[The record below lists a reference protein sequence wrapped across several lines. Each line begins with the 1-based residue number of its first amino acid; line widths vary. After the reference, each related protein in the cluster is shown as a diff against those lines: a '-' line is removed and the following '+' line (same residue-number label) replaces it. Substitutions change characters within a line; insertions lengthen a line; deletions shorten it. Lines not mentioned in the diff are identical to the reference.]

1 MQHIYIYIYIY
12 VYIYL
17 FILFI
22 FVFIFFFPAPSLIAA
37 FYAEEI
43 PWLNNTHYIII
54 IILLHVAK
62 TKVSNFRRVGT
73 AFSDKLPQ
81 ARTLLLVRSYS
92 GEIFNRRNLLTRRR
106 KLARHIACCVR
117 SAVK

>member
-1 MQHIYIYIYIY
+1 MHFNYCILAFF
-12 VYIYL
+12 IYL
-17 FILFI
+17 FL
-22 FVFIFFFPAPSLIAA
+22 FFFPAPSLIAV

-43 PWLNNTHYIII
+43 PWLNNIHYIII
-54 IILLHVAK
+54 IILLYVAK

-92 GEIFNRRNLLTRRR
+92 GEIFPRRNLLTRRR